1 MAIFNLYSKRQ
12 QVLNDEINEVY
23 SYDEI
28 PKKLRVQIIHM
39 MNEVIGGC
47 TSFSSMRSSSYRS
60 RMADVNYKFICETL
74 RKEYGVFGLVRD
86 TSSYFTEIRDF
97 FLNTNEVMKCLDII
111 ELTFR
116 VINENLREYYVKNP
130 RHIDDAISELNVRF
144 KENAVGYQFESGVI
158 MRIDSHY
165 IHSEIVKP
173 TLYLLSSNAEY
184 SGATNEFISA
194 HEHYRHGKY
203 KECLVDCLKSFES
216 LMKAIHKK
224 RNWEYDSKRATAK
237 NLINGCLKNGLVPQ
251 YLQNQLSAIN
261 DMLETGVPTIR
272 NKEAGH
278 GQGTEVS
285 VVEEHLCSYMLHI
298 TASNLLFLAE
308 CERNM
313 SRES

>member
-12 QVLNDEINEVY
+12 QVLNGEINEVY

-47 TSFSSMRSSSYRS
+47 TTFSLMRLPSYKSKRS
-60 RMADVNYKFICETL
+60 DVNYRFICEAL

-86 TSSYFTEIRDF
+86 APSYFAEIRDL
-97 FLNTNEVMKCLDII
+97 FLSTDDVMKCLDII
-111 ELTFR
+111 ELTFI
-116 VINENLREYYVKNP
+116 VINENLREHYSNNP
-130 RHIDDAISELNVRF
+130 KRVDDAINELNLRF
-144 KENAVGYQFESGVI
+144 KENAVGYQFENGVL

-173 TLYLLSSNAEY
+173 TLRLLSSNAEY

-194 HEHYRHGKY
+194 HEHYRHEKY

-216 LMKAIHKK
+216 LMKSIHDK
-224 RNWEYDSKRATAK
+224 RGWEYDPKRTTARDLV
-237 NLINGCLKNGLVPQ
+237 NSCLKNELIPE
-251 YLQNQLSAIN
+251 YLQNQFSSLRG
-261 DMLETGVPTIR
+261 MLDSGVATIR

-278 GQGTEVS
+278 GQGSEVKT
-285 VVEEHLCSYMLHI
+285 VEKPLVSYMLHL
-298 TASNLLFLAE
+298 TATNLLFLAQCDKE
-308 CERNM
+308 H
-313 SRES
+313 